1 MNEKKLLQCA
11 MSIMVETHK
20 DQTDK
25 AGYPYILHP
34 IRVMQNVDGI
44 GAKVV
49 ALLHDV
55 IEDADSKFQY
65 NLRKHI
71 YLNFPEEI
79 YDAVMLLTKS
89 SKMSYDDYIDN
100 IIKSENRLAIKV
112 KLADLMDNMN
122 KDRLNELSNDVST
135 RLRVKYAKA
144 YDKIV
149 NSIEGKCI

>member
-11 MSIMVETHK
+11 MSIMVDAHK

-34 IRVMQNVDGI
+34 IRVMQNVNSMD
-44 GAKVV
+44 AKVV

-55 IEDADSKFQY
+55 VEDSE
-65 NLRKHI
+65 
-71 YLNFPEEI
+71 FPDDVTKTIFWGFTDEI
-79 YDAVMLLTKS
+79 FDAVFLLTREEGT
-89 SKMSYDDYIDN
+89 SYELYIDR
-100 IIKSENRLAIKV
+100 IIASENKLAIIV

-122 KDRLNELSNDVST
+122 EDRLNELSNDVSA